1 MRGSTPRLTPLTA
14 RKELLVLES
23 EINRVELGREW
34 FVLREEARELTA
46 NLTGDTNALGSLA
59 SAGAAFFTTASA
71 LKRLFFRNTDAPK
84 TSWPQTLIN
93 GARAGISIWLALR
106 PRVR

>member
-59 SAGAAFFTTASA
+59 SAGAAFFTTTSA
-71 LKRLFFRNTDAPK
+71 LKRLFFRNADAPK
-84 TSWPQTLIN
+84 TSWTQTLIN
-93 GARAGISIWLALR
+93 GARAGISVWLALR